1 MKRTDTEEIIK
12 ELVTLSTNFTKIFF
26 QIPFEKN
33 SRNKK
38 PNLAEQTLQYQ
49 ENGIHSGKP
58 IKSQEE

>member
-12 ELVTLSTNFTKIFF
+12 ELVALSTNFTKIFF

-38 PNLAEQTLQYQ
+38 PNLTEQAL
-49 ENGIHSGKP
+49 
-58 IKSQEE
+58 